1 MFKMKFLQK
10 PAILVV
16 LSTLI
21 FGCNSAANNNQNT
34 TPQYQTFAY
43 SKVGTALSSN
53 YTVNNLFVSGSNVY
67 LTLSDQDES
76 TFGYAKISK
85 IAVSSDKF
93 QTVYLTTPKDHQYS
107 LIGDMV
113 VNQNDSTIYVPV
125 AYVGKDVYN
134 YTWLK
139 YESDAT
145 TSLDNI
151 GNYSVSNELSSQFAL
166 KSATFSNGVIYA
178 NYAGNLIGFSENSSK
193 ELFNENNLLLSW
205 QDSFSVEENEIIAI
219 DDSDSGLVSISLSNK
234 NRSAIGEDFIALAN
248 KGFEAMPK
256 FAIYNHRIY
265 ILAIHRSGNAQT
277 PYLALCS
284 INDTAIANDNWDC
297 KVSTNSLT
305 TGNRLINLDVDRQT
319 GKIYFIA
326 ERSSGDTQLYV
337 INQN

>member
-1 MFKMKFLQK
+1 M
-10 PAILVV
+10 

-43 SKVGTALSSN
+43 SKVGTALGSD
-53 YTVNNLFVSGSNVY
+53 YTVNNLFVSGNNVY
-67 LTLSDQDES
+67 LSLSDQDEN

-85 IAVSSDKF
+85 TAVSSDKF
-93 QTVYLTTPKDHQYS
+93 QTAYLTTPKDRQYS

-113 VNQNDSTIYVPV
+113 VNQDDSTIYVPV
-125 AYVGKDVYN
+125 VYIGKDGYY

-139 YESDAT
+139 YESDAIT
-145 TSLDNI
+145 PFDNV
-151 GNYSVSNELSSQFAL
+151 GNYSVSNELSAQFAL

-205 QDSFSVEENEIIAI
+205 QDSFSVEENKIIAI
-219 DDSDSGLVSISLSNK
+219 NDNDSGLVSISLSNK
-234 NRSAIGEDFIALAN
+234 NRSAIGDDFVALAN

-256 FAIYNHRIY
+256 FAIYHHNIY

-284 INDTAIANDNWDC
+284 INDAAVANSNWNC

-305 TGNRLINLDVDRQT
+305 AGNRLINLDVDRQT

-326 ERSSGDTQLYV
+326 ERLAGDTQLYV